1 MSHWRKKRRLEIC
14 LTPDA
19 VFGVK
24 KEGEITVTLKD
35 EEVEIGDLINT
46 REGSDSH
53 SDKGESPSKEPDPET
68 PKPARQHLCSQC
80 GKSFKG
86 LRNLKVHERTHTE
99 ENPYDCSHC
108 GKSFTKFGNLKEHER
123 THTRKKCF
131 QCSQCGKRFTQ
142 LWYLKQHEEMHTEDR
157 KTYHCSQ
164 CGRYLLG

>member
-1 MSHWRKKRRLEIC
+1 MRWPLQIWRAFSRRVRDYKAFLAGSGI
-14 LTPDA
+14 
-19 VFGVK
+19 FGRSGQTRVA
-24 KEGEITVTLKD
+24 TQLK
-35 EEVEIGDLINT
+35 G
-46 REGSDSH
+46 EGSDSH